1 MTSLIVNKNAIG
13 MRIELKPH
21 LDRWMMGDRFGEVVK
36 VTRKS
41 IHVHLDKS
49 GKTIRLLPDQF
60 TFL

>member
-1 MTSLIVNKNAIG
+1 VTTLIVSKNAIG
-13 MRIELKPH
+13 MRVQLAPH
-21 LDRWMMGDRFGEVVK
+21 LDRWMMGDRYGEIVN

-60 TFL
+60 TFA

>member
-1 MTSLIVNKNAIG
+1 
-13 MRIELKPH
+13 MRVQLAPH
-21 LDRWMMGDRFGEVVK
+21 LDRWMMGDRYGEIVN

-60 TFL
+60 TFA